1 MTERLPPATEYRGHP
16 PRVFSPGL
24 GRPGAVTERL
34 DRYWRICA
42 TGLCFSGFGIG
53 GLCLRLIAFPLLR
66 LAVWPQPRR
75 TAVARWLVHASM
87 RSFVWLMRTLGVLS
101 YDVRGA
107 EKLRRGGLLVLA
119 NHPSLIDV
127 VFLISL
133 VRRPD
138 CVVKAPLLRNAF
150 TRGPVRMAGF
160 ICNDSGA
167 GLVDDAIAS
176 LRAGN
181 NLIIFPEGTR
191 TPLSGELRLQRGAAN
206 VAVRGGID
214 ITPVVIRCRPPT
226 LTKGEKWYHVPY
238 RRAHFDIVVGDD
250 IAVRPFLDNPAGDAL
265 AARRLTDTLAEYFAL
280 ELARADA

>member
-1 MTERLPPATEYRGHP
+1 ML
-16 PRVFSPGL
+16 
-24 GRPGAVTERL
+24 ERL
-34 DRYWRICA
+34 DRYWRVCA

-66 LAVWPQPRR
+66 VTVRSPAQRSALAKS
-75 TAVARWLVHASM
+75 LVHIAL
-87 RSFVWLMRTLGVLS
+87 RAFVRMMSGLGVLS
-101 YDVRGA
+101 YEVRGA
-107 EKLRRGGLLVLA
+107 EKLRRRGLLLLA

-127 VFLISL
+127 VFLIAL
-133 VRRPD
+133 VQRPD

-191 TPLSGELRLQRGAAN
+191 TPPSGALRLQRGAAN
-206 VAVRGGID
+206 IAVRGGRD
-214 ITPVVIRCRPPT
+214 ITPVVIRCHPPT
-226 LTKGEKWYHVPY
+226 LAKGDKWYQVPY
-238 RRAHFDIVVGDD
+238 RRARFDIAVGDD
-250 IAVRPFLDNPAGDAL
+250 IAVAPFVHEPGGEAL
-265 AARRLTDTLAEYFAL
+265 AARRLTDYLADHFVL

>member
-1 MTERLPPATEYRGHP
+1 MAERSPPATEYRGHP
-16 PRVFSPGL
+16 PRGSSLGL
-24 GRPGAVTERL
+24 GRPGAAVERL
-34 DRYWRICA
+34 DRYWRIAA
-42 TGLCFSGFGIG
+42 TGLCFSSFGIG

-66 LAVWPQPRR
+66 VAVWPQPRR
-75 TAVARWLVHASM
+75 TEVARWLVHSAM

-101 YDVRGA
+101 YTVHGA
-107 EKLRRGGLLVLA
+107 EKLRRRGLLVLA

-160 ICNDSGA
+160 ICNDSGP
-167 GLVDDAIAS
+167 GLIDDAVAS

-191 TPLSGELRLQRGAAN
+191 TPLSGELHLQRGAAN

-214 ITPVVIRCRPPT
+214 ITPVVIRCCPPT

-238 RRAHFDIVVGDD
+238 RRAQFDIVVGDD
-250 IAVRPFLDNPAGDAL
+250 IAVAPFFAKPAGDAL
-265 AARRLTDTLAEYFAL
+265 AARRLTEHLAEYFAL